1 MRLSRV
7 PHNLKEAERMSHPL
21 RRTLGLV
28 ALTAATALALPAAA
42 SAAEAFYG
50 VTRDNR
56 LVTFQSDNVTNVAPS
71 HAITGLASGENI
83 VGLDARPLDG
93 QLYALGKT
101 SRLYVINARTGAA
114 RLIGAGPF
122 TPALAGQ
129 SFGFDFNPT
138 VDRIRVTSDAEQN
151 LRLNPNDG
159 TVLVDTNLA
168 YAAGDPGAGTVPNVA
183 GSAYTNNFTGAT
195 STTLYDIDNAR
206 HALVI
211 QNPPNDGTLTTV
223 GALGTT
229 NNAVAFDISASGVA
243 YAVFVEER
251 GEGLYRIDLTNGH
264 ATRLTDFFI
273 GSDQPVGA
281 LAAVG
286 SVPDDTNAPGQSV
299 ALSSTQLRERL
310 LDVGVR
316 MSVAC
321 DEACTATAAVT
332 FAGRSSGLNGAVVR
346 GGPGRSTLTVAL
358 NQRTRD
364 AIRRAN
370 VRLTVRITVIDGAGN
385 RSRQTRVLR
394 SQTLAERRG

>member
-1 MRLSRV
+1 
-7 PHNLKEAERMSHPL
+7 MSPTL
-21 RRTLGLV
+21 RRTLGLF
-28 ALTAATALALPAAA
+28 ALTAASALAVPGAA

-50 VTRDNR
+50 VTQDNR
-56 LVTFQSDNVTNVAPS
+56 LVTFQSDNVTNVEPS
-71 HAITGLASGENI
+71 HAITGLPGGENI
-83 VGLDARPLDG
+83 VGLDVRPLDG

-101 SRLYVINARTGAA
+101 SRLYVINPRTGAA
-114 RLIGAGPF
+114 RQVGATPF
-122 TPALAGQ
+122 IPALAGA

-151 LRLNPNDG
+151 LRLDPDDG
-159 TVLVDTNLA
+159 TVAGVDTNLA
-168 YAAGDPGAGTVPNVA
+168 YAPGDPGAGTNPNVA
-183 GSAYTNNFTGAT
+183 GSGYTNSFAGAT

-223 GALGTT
+223 GALGT
-229 NNAVAFDISASGVA
+229 NDDAVAFDIGEGNVG
-243 YAVFVEER
+243 YAVLN
-251 GEGLYRIDLTNGH
+251 GEQNRQNLYRIDLSNGH
-264 ATRLTDFFI
+264 ATQATNFFI
-273 GSDQPVGA
+273 GTDQPLAG
-281 LAAVG
+281 LAAAGTVADDNTA
-286 SVPDDTNAPGQSV
+286 PDESI

-310 LDVGVR
+310 LAVGVR

-321 DEACTATAAVT
+321 NEACTATAAVT
-332 FAGRSSGLNGAVVR
+332 YAGRSSGLNGAVVS

-358 NQRTRD
+358 NKRTRD

-394 SQTLAERRG
+394 SQTLGQRRG

>member
-1 MRLSRV
+1 M
-7 PHNLKEAERMSHPL
+7 
-21 RRTLGLV
+21 G
-28 ALTAATALALPAAA
+28 AT
-42 SAAEAFYG
+42 
-50 VTRDNR
+50 
-56 LVTFQSDNVTNVAPS
+56 
-71 HAITGLASGENI
+71 
-83 VGLDARPLDG
+83 
-93 QLYALGKT
+93 
-101 SRLYVINARTGAA
+101 
-114 RLIGAGPF
+114 PF
-122 TPALAGQ
+122 IPVLAGA

-151 LRLNPNDG
+151 LRLNPDNG
-159 TVLVDTNLA
+159 TVAGVDTNLA
-168 YAAGDPGAGTVPNVA
+168 YAPGDPGAGTNPSVA
-183 GSAYTNNFTGAT
+183 GSAYTNSFAGAT

-229 NNAVAFDISASGVA
+229 NNAVAFDIGEGNVG
-243 YAVFVEER
+243 YAVFN
-251 GEGLYRIDLTNGH
+251 GEQNRQNLSRIDLSNGH
-264 ATRLTDFFI
+264 ATQATNFFI
-273 GSDQPVGA
+273 GTDQPLVG
-281 LAAVG
+281 LAAAGTVADDNTA
-286 SVPDDTNAPGQSV
+286 PDESI

-310 LDVGVR
+310 LAVGVR

-321 DEACTATAAVT
+321 NEACTATAAVT
-332 FAGRSSGLNGAVVR
+332 FAGRPSGLNGAVVS

-394 SQTLAERRG
+394 SQTLGQRRG

>member
-1 MRLSRV
+1 MFRT
-7 PHNLKEAERMSHPL
+7 L
-21 RRTLGLV
+21 RRTLVLV
-28 ALTAATALALPAAA
+28 ALTAASALAVPGAAL
-42 SAAEAFYG
+42 AAEAFYG

-56 LVTFQSDNVTNVAPS
+56 LVTFQSDNVTNVVPA
-71 HAITGLASGENI
+71 HAITGLPGGEDI
-83 VGLDARPLDG
+83 VGLDVRPLNG

-101 SRLYVINARTGAA
+101 SRVYVINPRTGAA
-114 RLIGAGPF
+114 RQVGATPF
-122 TPALAGQ
+122 IPALAGTT
-129 SFGFDFNPT
+129 FGFDFNPT

-151 LRLNPNDG
+151 LRLNPDNG
-159 TVLVDTNLA
+159 TVAGVDTNLA
-168 YAAGDPGAGTVPNVA
+168 YAPADPGAGTNPSVA
-183 GSAYTNNFTGAT
+183 GSAYTNSFAGAT

-223 GALGTT
+223 GALGTS
-229 NNAVAFDISASGVA
+229 NNAVAFDIGDGNVA
-243 YAVFVEER
+243 YAVLN
-251 GEGLYRIDLTNGH
+251 GEQNRQNLYRIDLTNGH
-264 ATRLTDFFI
+264 ATQATNFFV
-273 GSDQPVGA
+273 GTDQPLVG
-281 LAAVG
+281 LAAAG
-286 SVPDDTNAPGQSV
+286 TVPDDNTAPDESI

-310 LDVGVR
+310 LAVGVR

-321 DEACTATAAVT
+321 NEACTATAAVT
-332 FAGRSSGLNGAVVR
+332 FAGRSSGLNGAVVS

-394 SQTLAERRG
+394 SQTLGQRRG

>member
-1 MRLSRV
+1 MSRT
-7 PHNLKEAERMSHPL
+7 L
-21 RRTLGLV
+21 RRTLGLF
-28 ALTAATALALPAAA
+28 ALTVASALAVPGAA

-50 VTRDNR
+50 VTQDNR
-56 LVTFQSDNVTNVAPS
+56 LVTFQSDNVTNVEPS
-71 HAITGLASGENI
+71 HAITGLPGGENI
-83 VGLDARPLDG
+83 VGLDVRPLDG

-101 SRLYVINARTGAA
+101 SRLYVINPRTGAA
-114 RLIGAGPF
+114 RQVGATPF
-122 TPALAGQ
+122 IPVLAGA

-151 LRLNPNDG
+151 LRLNPDNG
-159 TVLVDTNLA
+159 TVAGVDTNLA
-168 YAAGDPGAGTVPNVA
+168 YAPGDPGAGTNPSVA
-183 GSAYTNNFTGAT
+183 GSAYTNSFAGAT

-229 NNAVAFDISASGVA
+229 NNAVAFDIGEGNVG
-243 YAVFVEER
+243 YAVFN
-251 GEGLYRIDLTNGH
+251 GEQNRQNLSRIDLSNGH
-264 ATRLTDFFI
+264 ATQATNFFI
-273 GSDQPVGA
+273 GTDQPLVG
-281 LAAVG
+281 LAAAGTVADDNTA
-286 SVPDDTNAPGQSV
+286 PDESI

-310 LDVGVR
+310 LAVGVR

-321 DEACTATAAVT
+321 NEACTATAAVT
-332 FAGRSSGLNGAVVR
+332 FAGRPSGLNGAVVS

-394 SQTLAERRG
+394 SQTLGQRRG

>member
-1 MRLSRV
+1 MSRT
-7 PHNLKEAERMSHPL
+7 L
-21 RRTLGLV
+21 RRTFGLF
-28 ALTAATALALPAAA
+28 ALTGATALAVPGAA

-50 VTRDNR
+50 VTQDNR
-56 LVTFQSDNVTNVAPS
+56 LVTFQSDNVTNVEPS
-71 HAITGLASGENI
+71 HAITGLPGGENI
-83 VGLDARPLDG
+83 VGLDVRPLNG

-101 SRLYVINARTGAA
+101 SRLYVINPRTGAA
-114 RLIGAGPF
+114 RQVGATPLI
-122 TPALAGQ
+122 PALAGT

-151 LRLNPNDG
+151 LRLNPDDG
-159 TVLVDTNLA
+159 TVAAVDANLA
-168 YAAGDPGAGTVPNVA
+168 YAPGDPGAGTNPSVA
-183 GSAYTNNFTGAT
+183 GSGYTNSFAGAT
-195 STTLYDIDNAR
+195 STTLFDIDNAR

-223 GALGTT
+223 GALGTD
-229 NNAVAFDISASGVA
+229 NNAVAFDIGEGNVG
-243 YAVFVEER
+243 YAVLN
-251 GEGLYRIDLTNGH
+251 GEQNRQNLYRIDLTNGH
-264 ATRLTDFFI
+264 ATHATNFFI
-273 GSDQPVGA
+273 GTDKPLVA
-281 LAAVG
+281 LATAGTVADDNTA
-286 SVPDDTNAPGQSV
+286 PDESI

-310 LDVGVR
+310 LAVGVR

-332 FAGRSSGLNGAVVR
+332 YAGRSSGLNGAVVA
-346 GGPGRSTLTVAL
+346 GGPGRATLTVAL

-394 SQTLAERRG
+394 SQTLGQRRG

>member
-1 MRLSRV
+1 MSRT
-7 PHNLKEAERMSHPL
+7 L
-21 RRTLGLV
+21 RRTLGLF
-28 ALTAATALALPAAA
+28 ALTAASALAVPGAA

-50 VTRDNR
+50 VTQDNR
-56 LVTFQSDNVTNVAPS
+56 LVTFQSDNVTNVEPS
-71 HAITGLASGENI
+71 HPITGLPGGENI
-83 VGLDARPLDG
+83 VGLDVRPLNG

-101 SRLYVINARTGAA
+101 SRLYVINPRTGAA
-114 RLIGAGPF
+114 RQGGATPF
-122 TPALAGQ
+122 IPALAGA

-151 LRLNPNDG
+151 LRLNPDNG
-159 TVLVDTNLA
+159 TVAGVDTNLA
-168 YAAGDPGAGTVPNVA
+168 YAAGDPGAGTNPIVA
-183 GSAYTNNFTGAT
+183 GSGYTNSFAGAT

-223 GALGTT
+223 GALGTN
-229 NNAVAFDISASGVA
+229 NNAVAFDIGDGNVG
-243 YAVFVEER
+243 YAVLN
-251 GEGLYRIDLTNGH
+251 GEQDRQNLYRIDLSNGH
-264 ATRLTDFFI
+264 ATQATNFFI
-273 GSDQPVGA
+273 GTDQPLVG
-281 LAAVG
+281 LAAAGTVADDNTA
-286 SVPDDTNAPGQSV
+286 PDESI

-310 LDVGVR
+310 LAVGVR

-321 DEACTATAAVT
+321 NEACTATAAVT
-332 FAGRSSGLNGAVVR
+332 FAGGSSGLNGTVVS

-394 SQTLAERRG
+394 SQTLGQRRG

>member
-1 MRLSRV
+1 LSRT
-7 PHNLKEAERMSHPL
+7 L
-21 RRTLGLV
+21 RRTLGLIT
-28 ALTAATALALPAAA
+28 LTAASALAVPSAA

-50 VTRDNR
+50 VTQDNR
-56 LVTFQSDNVTNVAPS
+56 LVTFQSDNVTNVEPS
-71 HAITGLASGENI
+71 YAITGLASGETI
-83 VGLDARPLDG
+83 VGLDVRPVNG
-93 QLYALGKT
+93 QLYALGKS
-101 SRLYVINARTGAA
+101 SRLYVINPRTGAA
-114 RLIGAGPF
+114 RLVGAGPF
-122 TPALAGQ
+122 TPALAGV

-151 LRLNPNDG
+151 LRLNPDDG
-159 TVLVDTNLA
+159 TVAGVDTNLA

-183 GSAYTNNFTGAT
+183 ASAYTNSFAGAT

-211 QNPPNDGTLTTV
+211 QNPPNNGTLTTV

-229 NNAVAFDISASGVA
+229 NNAVAFDIGDSNVG
-243 YAVFVEER
+243 YAVLIEER
-251 GEGLYRIDLTNGH
+251 GEGLYRIDLSNGH
-264 ATRLTDFFI
+264 ATRLTSFFI
-273 GSDQPVGA
+273 GTDQPVVG
-281 LAAVG
+281 LAAAG
-286 SVPDDTNAPGQSV
+286 TVPDDNSAPDESV

-310 LDVGVR
+310 LDLGVR

-332 FAGRSSGLNGAVVR
+332 YAGRPSGLNGAVVR
-346 GGPGRSTLTVAL
+346 GGPGRATLTVAL

-394 SQTLAERRG
+394 SQTLGQRRG

>member
-1 MRLSRV
+1 MSRT
-7 PHNLKEAERMSHPL
+7 P
-21 RRTLGLV
+21 RTLGLFAV
-28 ALTAATALALPAAA
+28 MAACALALPGAA

-50 VTRDNR
+50 VTQDNR
-56 LVTFQSDNVTNVAPS
+56 LVTFQSDNVTNVEPS
-71 HAITGLASGENI
+71 HAITGLPGGESI
-83 VGLDARPLDG
+83 VGLDVRPLNG

-101 SRLYVINARTGAA
+101 SRIYVVNPRTGAA
-114 RLIGAGPF
+114 REVGATPF
-122 TPALAGQ
+122 IPALAGA

-151 LRLNPNDG
+151 LRLNPDTG
-159 TVLVDTNLA
+159 AVAAVDTNLA
-168 YAAGDPGAGTVPNVA
+168 YAAGDPGAGTNPSVA
-183 GSAYTNNFTGAT
+183 GSGYTNSFAGAT

-223 GALGTT
+223 GALGTN
-229 NNAVAFDISASGVA
+229 NNAVAFDIGDGNVG
-243 YAVFVEER
+243 YAVLN
-251 GEGLYRIDLTNGH
+251 GEQNRQNLFRIDLANGH
-264 ATRLTDFFI
+264 ATQATNFFI
-273 GSDQPVGA
+273 GSDEPLAG
-281 LAAVG
+281 LAAAG
-286 SVPDDTNAPGQSV
+286 TVPDDTTAPHESI

-310 LDVGVR
+310 LAVGVR

-321 DEACTATAAVT
+321 NEACTATAAVT
-332 FAGRSSGLNGAVVR
+332 FAGRSSGLNGAVVS

-394 SQTLAERRG
+394 SQTLGQRRG